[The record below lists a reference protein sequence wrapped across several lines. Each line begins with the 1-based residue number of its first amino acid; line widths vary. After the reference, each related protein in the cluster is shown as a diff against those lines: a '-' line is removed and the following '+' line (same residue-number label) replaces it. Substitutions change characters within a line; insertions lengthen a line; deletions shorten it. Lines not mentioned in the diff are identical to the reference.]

1 MTETSEIRVEQAK
14 LDELYARLDELREET
29 TARLGTVRISE
40 VGGNHQHRTE
50 RDAFATL
57 YEDQLIRLDSAEEGL
72 CFGRLD
78 LVDEDDPT
86 YIGRIGLTDA
96 ERQQILID
104 WRAPAAERFYQSTA
118 ANPDGVARRR
128 HLVTGNR
135 KVTGIEDDVLDIDA
149 LDDAQ
154 RSNLQGEGALLAA
167 LTSHR
172 TGRMGDIVATIQSE
186 QDAIIRRPLSGVL
199 VVQGGPGTGKTAV
212 ALHRAAF
219 LLYRHRERI
228 AKSGVLLVGPSTVF
242 LKYIEKVLPSL
253 GETGAVL
260 LTPGQLYPGLD
271 TDASDAP
278 AVARIKGRSVMAEV
292 LKNHIAN
299 YQRVPERDEE
309 LRVGSHTIVLRR
321 KDVRS
326 ARDRAR
332 RSGDAH
338 NAARSGFVTGLL
350 KILAEDLARE
360 MGLDAAG
367 ERLPELLEELRSSID
382 VRRALNLA
390 WFPIG
395 PGGALRA
402 LLGKPHKLRAAAGDL
417 LSPTEQATLLEH
429 RREEFT
435 VEDVPLLDELAELLG
450 TSPQPTQARDDS
462 AREYAE
468 AVVDMTETGGMVSAE
483 MLAARWEEE
492 GPATTL
498 AERAVEDREWTYG
511 HLVVDEA
518 QELSPMQWRAL
529 FRRVPSKS
537 ATVVGDLAQSS
548 QVDNARTWS
557 SILSE
562 FVGDRFALQVLTVS
576 YRTPQSVMDLANR
589 YLHRHF
595 PQLELVESVRQGGA
609 DPQLDT
615 FASESETLSALAEA
629 IAAESAAAEG
639 GKIAVIADESLIE
652 PIAEVLAGF
661 DFGRAVSG
669 LDHQIALI
677 TPQQAKGLEFDSVI
691 IVEPGR
697 IAPVGSEA
705 GVGGL
710 YVALTRTTERL
721 RILASARTELSELFS
736 PEADRRAG

>member
-1 MTETSEIRVEQAK
+1 MTEASEIRAEQAK
-14 LDELYARLDELREET
+14 LDELYARLDQLREET

-57 YEDQLIRLDSAEEGL
+57 YEDQLIRLDGAEEGL

-78 LVDEDDPT
+78 LVDEDEPT

-96 ERQQILID
+96 DRQQMLID

-118 ANPDGVARRR
+118 ANPEGVARRR

-135 KVTGIEDDVLDIDA
+135 LVTGIEDDVLDIDA

-212 ALHRAAF
+212 ALHRAAY

-271 TDASDAP
+271 TDVSDTAT
-278 AVARIKGRSVMAEV
+278 VAEIKGRSVMAEV

-299 YQRVPERDEE
+299 YQRVPDHDEQ

-338 NAARSGFVTGLL
+338 NAARTGFVTGLL

-360 MGLDAAG
+360 MGLDSAG

-390 WFPIG
+390 WFPIS
-395 PGGALRA
+395 PAGALRA
-402 LLGKPHKLRAAAGDL
+402 LLGKPHKLRDAAARL
-417 LSPTEQATLLEH
+417 LSPAERASLHED

-435 VEDVPLLDELAELLG
+435 IDDVPLLDELAELLG
-450 TSPQPTQARDDS
+450 SAPQQTQARDEA

-483 MLAARWEEE
+483 MLAERWEEQ
-492 GPATTL
+492 GPSMTL
-498 AERAVEDREWTYG
+498 AERALEDREWTYG

-518 QELSPMQWRAL
+518 QELTPMQWRVL

-548 QVDNARTWS
+548 RADNARTWS

-576 YRTPQSVMDLANR
+576 YRTPQSVMNLANR

-595 PQLELVESVRQGGA
+595 PQLELVESVRQGGT

-615 FASESETLSALAEA
+615 FASETETLDALAEVTT
-629 IAAESAAAEG
+629 AEIAAAET
-639 GKIAVIADESLIE
+639 GKIAIVADESLIE
-652 PIAEVLAGF
+652 TIAEVLADF
-661 DFGRAVSG
+661 DFGRSVRG

-677 TPQQAKGLEFDSVI
+677 TPDQAKGLEFDSVI

-697 IAPVGSEA
+697 IAPVGSET
-705 GVGGL
+705 GIGGL

-721 RILASARTELSELFS
+721 RILASADTELSELFDAAT
-736 PEADRRAG
+736 ERRAG

>member
-1 MTETSEIRVEQAK
+1 MTEASEIRTEQAK
-14 LDELYARLDELREET
+14 LDELYARLDQLREET

-57 YEDQLIRLDSAEEGL
+57 YEDQLIRLDGAEEGL

-78 LVDEDDPT
+78 LVDEDEPT
-86 YIGRIGLTDA
+86 YIGRVGLTVAD
-96 ERQQILID
+96 RQQMLID

-118 ANPDGVARRR
+118 ANPEGVARRR

-135 KVTGIEDDVLDIDA
+135 LVTGIEDDVLDIDA

-212 ALHRAAF
+212 ALHRAAY

-271 TDASDAP
+271 TDVSDTAT
-278 AVARIKGRSVMAEV
+278 VAEIKGRSVMAEV

-299 YQRVPERDEE
+299 YQRVPDHDEQ

-338 NAARSGFVTGLL
+338 NAARTGFVTGLL

-360 MGLDAAG
+360 MGLDSAG

-390 WFPIG
+390 WFPIS
-395 PGGALRA
+395 PAGALRA
-402 LLGKPHKLRAAAGDL
+402 LLGKPHKLRDAAARL
-417 LSPTEQATLLEH
+417 LSPSEQASLHED

-435 VEDVPLLDELAELLG
+435 IDDVPLLDELAELLG
-450 TSPQPTQARDDS
+450 SAPQQTQARDEA

-483 MLAARWEEE
+483 MLAERWEEQ
-492 GPATTL
+492 GPSMTL
-498 AERAVEDREWTYG
+498 AERALEDREWTYG

-518 QELSPMQWRAL
+518 QELTPMQWRVL

-548 QVDNARTWS
+548 RADNARTWS

-562 FVGDRFALQVLTVS
+562 FVGARFALQVLTVS

-595 PQLELVESVRQGGA
+595 PQLELVESVRQGGT

-615 FASESETLSALAEA
+615 FASETETLDALAEVTT
-629 IAAESAAAEG
+629 AEIAAAET
-639 GKIAVIADESLIE
+639 GKIAIVADESLIE
-652 PIAEVLAGF
+652 TIAEVLADF
-661 DFGRAVSG
+661 DFGRSVRG

-677 TPQQAKGLEFDSVI
+677 TPDQAKGLEFDSVI

-697 IAPVGSEA
+697 IAPVGSET
-705 GVGGL
+705 GIGGL

-721 RILASARTELSELFS
+721 RILASADTELSELFDAAA
-736 PEADRRAG
+736 ERRAG

>member
-1 MTETSEIRVEQAK
+1 MTETSEIRVEQTK

-57 YEDQLIRLDSAEEGL
+57 YEDQLIRLDGAEEGL

-78 LVDEDDPT
+78 IVDEDDPT
-86 YIGRIGLTDA
+86 YIGRIGLTD
-96 ERQQILID
+96 EQRQQILID

-118 ANPDGVARRR
+118 ANPDGIARRR
-128 HLVTGNR
+128 HLVTANR

-149 LDDAQ
+149 LDDSQ

-167 LTSHR
+167 LTTHR
-172 TGRMGDIVATIQSE
+172 TGRMGDIVATIQAE

-271 TDASDAP
+271 TDATDTP
-278 AVARIKGRSVMAEV
+278 AVAEIKGRSVMARV

-299 YQRVPERDEE
+299 YQRIPDQDVEM
-309 LRVGSHTIVLRR
+309 RVRSHNIVLRR
-321 KDVRS
+321 RDVQS

-332 RSGDAH
+332 RSGDPH
-338 NAARSGFVTGLL
+338 NAARTGFVTGLL

-360 MGLDAAG
+360 MGMDAAG
-367 ERLPELLEELRSSID
+367 ERLPELLEDLRSSVD

-395 PGGALRA
+395 PAAALRS
-402 LLGKPHKLRAAAGDL
+402 LLGKPHKLQAAARKL
-417 LSPTEQATLLEH
+417 LSPAEQSILLEQ
-429 RREEFT
+429 RRDEFT
-435 VEDVPLLDELAELLG
+435 VDDVPLLDELAELLG
-450 TSPQPTQARDDS
+450 SAPQQTQARDES

-483 MLAARWEEE
+483 TLAARWEEQ
-492 GPATTL
+492 GPAMTL
-498 AERAVEDREWTYG
+498 AERALEDREWTYG

-518 QELSPMQWRAL
+518 QELSPMQWRVL

-595 PQLELVESVRQGGA
+595 PQLELVESVRQGGS
-609 DPQLDT
+609 DPQLDS
-615 FASESETLSALAEA
+615 FADESEMLAALPEA
-629 IAAESAAAEG
+629 VAAEVSAAEG
-639 GKIAVIADESLIE
+639 GKIAVIADEGLIDS
-652 PIAEVLAGF
+652 IAEAIADF
-661 DFGRAVSG
+661 DFGRSVTG

-677 TPQQAKGLEFDSVI
+677 TPQQAKGLEFDAVV

-697 IAPVGSEA
+697 IAPLGSEE

-721 RILASARTELSELFS
+721 RVLASVSTELTELLS
-736 PEADRRAG
+736 AETVPQAG

>member
-29 TARLGTVRISE
+29 TGRLGTVRISE

-57 YEDQLIRLDSAEEGL
+57 YEDQLIRLDGAEEGL

-78 LVDEDDPT
+78 FVDEDDPT

-96 ERQQILID
+96 QRQQILID

-118 ANPDGVARRR
+118 ANPEGVARRR
-128 HLVTGNR
+128 HLVTAHR
-135 KVTGIEDDVLDIDA
+135 KVTGIEDDVLDIEA
-149 LDDAQ
+149 LDDDQ

-167 LTSHR
+167 LTTHR
-172 TGRMGDIVATIQSE
+172 TGRMGDIVATIQAE

-271 TDASDAP
+271 TEAVDDP
-278 AVARIKGRSVMAEV
+278 AVAEIKGRSVMAAV
-292 LKNHIAN
+292 LKKHIAN
-299 YQRVPERDEE
+299 YQRVPEHDEE
-309 LRVGSHTIVLRR
+309 LRVGSHTITLRR
-321 KDVRS
+321 RDVRA

-338 NAARSGFVTGLL
+338 NAARNGFVTGLL

-367 ERLPELLEELRSSID
+367 ERLPELLEELRSSVD

-395 PGGALRA
+395 PAGALRA
-402 LLGKPHKLRAAAGDL
+402 LLGRPHKLRAAAGTML
-417 LSPTEQATLLEH
+417 TPSEQSTLLEN
-429 RREEFT
+429 RRTEFT

-450 TSPQPTQARDDS
+450 SAPQQTQARDNS
-462 AREYAE
+462 ARDYAE
-468 AVVDMTETGGMVSAE
+468 AVVDMTETGDMVTAE
-483 MLAARWEEE
+483 MLAARWEEQ
-492 GPATTL
+492 GPTMTL
-498 AERAVEDREWTYG
+498 AERALDDREWTYG

-518 QELSPMQWRAL
+518 QELSPMQWRVL

-548 QVDNARTWS
+548 QADNSRTWS

-595 PQLELVESVRQGGA
+595 PHLELVESVRQGGV
-609 DPQLDT
+609 DPRLDT
-615 FASESETLSALAEA
+615 FADESEVLGALATT
-629 IAAESAAAEG
+629 AAEEVAAAEG
-639 GKIAVIADESLIE
+639 GKIAVIAPQELID
-652 PIAEVLAGF
+652 PIAEVLAEF
-661 DFGRAVSG
+661 DFGRSVTG

-677 TPQQAKGLEFDSVI
+677 TPAQAKGLEFDSVI

-697 IAPVGSEA
+697 IAPIGSEA

-710 YVALTRTTERL
+710 YVALTRTTDRL
-721 RILASARTELSELFS
+721 RILASVHTELTELVAAES
-736 PEADRRAG
+736 IRQAG

>member
-1 MTETSEIRVEQAK
+1 MTETSEIRVEQTK

-57 YEDQLIRLDSAEEGL
+57 YEDQLIRLDGAEEGL

-78 LVDEDDPT
+78 IVDEDDPT
-86 YIGRIGLTDA
+86 YIGRIGLTD
-96 ERQQILID
+96 EQRQQILID

-118 ANPDGVARRR
+118 ANPDGIARRR
-128 HLVTGNR
+128 HLVTANR

-149 LDDAQ
+149 LDDSQ

-167 LTSHR
+167 LTTHR
-172 TGRMGDIVATIQSE
+172 TGRMGDIVATIQAE

-219 LLYRHRERI
+219 LLYRHRGASRNPVSSSS
-228 AKSGVLLVGPSTVF
+228 ALRRCSSSTS
-242 LKYIEKVLPSL
+242 EGLPSL

-271 TDASDAP
+271 TDAVDAP
-278 AVARIKGRSVMAEV
+278 AVAEIKGRSVMAGV

-299 YQRVPERDEE
+299 YQRIPDEDVE
-309 LRVGSHTIVLRR
+309 MRVRSHTIMLRR
-321 KDVRS
+321 RDVQS

-332 RSGDAH
+332 RSGDPH
-338 NAARSGFVTGLL
+338 NAARTGFVTGLL

-360 MGLDAAG
+360 MGMDAAG
-367 ERLPELLEELRSSID
+367 ERLPELLEDLRSSVD

-395 PGGALRA
+395 PAAALRS
-402 LLGKPHKLRAAAGDL
+402 LLGRPHKLRAAARKL
-417 LSPTEQATLLEH
+417 LSPAEQSILLEQ
-429 RREEFT
+429 RRDEFT
-435 VEDVPLLDELAELLG
+435 VDDVPLLDELAELLG
-450 TSPQPTQARDDS
+450 SAPQQTQARDES

-483 MLAARWEEE
+483 TLAARWEEQ
-492 GPATTL
+492 GPAMTL
-498 AERAVEDREWTYG
+498 AERALEDREWTYG

-518 QELSPMQWRAL
+518 QELSPMQWRVL

-595 PQLELVESVRQGGA
+595 PQLELVESVRQGGS
-609 DPQLDT
+609 DPQLDS
-615 FASESETLSALAEA
+615 FADESEMLAALPETV
-629 IAAESAAAEG
+629 AAEVSAAAG
-639 GKIAVIADESLIE
+639 GKIAVIADEELIE
-652 PIAEVLAGF
+652 PIAKAVADF
-661 DFGRAVSG
+661 DFGRSVTG

-677 TPQQAKGLEFDSVI
+677 TPQQAKGLEFDAVI

-697 IAPVGSEA
+697 IAPLGSEE

-721 RILASARTELSELFS
+721 RVLASVSTELTELFS
-736 PEADRRAG
+736 AEAVRQAG